1 MIFRDLITYIEWD
14 ILSSFGEHYNLLDC
28 QLLLVEQ
35 FPSGIYIDPD
45 QVKNEEEFGGPE
57 VRSKFTGDTKVVLNG
72 GFLFCCLPL

>member
-1 MIFRDLITYIEWD
+1 MRKTCLIFRDLITYIEWD
-14 ILSSFGEHYNLLDC
+14 NLSSFGEHYNLLDC

-57 VRSKFTGDTKVVLNG
+57 VRSKFTSDT
-72 GFLFCCLPL
+72 

>member
-1 MIFRDLITYIEWD
+1 MRKTCLIFRDLITYFEWD

-57 VRSKFTGDTKVVLNG
+57 VRSKFTSDT
-72 GFLFCCLPL
+72 

>member
-1 MIFRDLITYIEWD
+1 M
-14 ILSSFGEHYNLLDC
+14 LDC

-57 VRSKFTGDTKVVLNG
+57 VRSKFTSDT
-72 GFLFCCLPL
+72 